1 MGYIS
6 EKERQVENCTLHLNR
21 RSTFTSPYV
30 HFYITDIS
38 FGLRESCSQG
48 RIQKIQKEGAE
59 SPTTPTPRP
68 KENFTFQP
76 TCSIQHCGRIHD
88 ESEATLMFR
97 KKELKRTFYK
107 TISRTVRR
115 GGVVQKCFE
124 KGGRGP
130 IGPSPKSAYGSD
142 VSYGHFVLPL

>member
-1 MGYIS
+1 MVS
-6 EKERQVENCTLHLNR
+6 EKAVLRGGSRKFRKRGPSPPPPPPPDRKKTLL
-21 RSTFTSPYV
+21 F
-30 HFYITDIS
+30 
-38 FGLRESCSQG
+38 SQH
-48 RIQKIQKEGAE
+48 AAY
-59 SPTTPTPRP
+59 
-68 KENFTFQP
+68 
-76 TCSIQHCGRIHD
+76 SIVVVFMMQ
-88 ESEATLMFR
+88 SKAMLTFR

-142 VSYGHFVLPL
+142 LSYGHFVLPL